1 MTTTTTTRIEAT
13 KQRRCETLGS
23 ARGLACTFRRPRRN
37 ARRAVSTESETHVLK
52 SLRWRGRH
60 RQTRETRALPGINRR
75 ILRIRLKATGR
86 RNGCHTWARFAW
98 LASGRCPRLL
108 HAPGSS
114 TCLSRD
120 RQCQNKEAPSDRA
133 SRNTTSLTN
142 DPADRVAAAGKTFLR
157 AQD

>member
-52 SLRWRGRH
+52 SSRWRGRH

-75 ILRIRLKATGR
+75 ILRICLKATGR
-86 RNGCHTWARFAW
+86 RNGCRTWARLAW
-98 LASGRCPRLL
+98 LANGRPPRLL
-108 HAPGSS
+108 RAPESS

-120 RQCQNKEAPSDRA
+120 RQCQNKEGLSDRA
-133 SRNTTSLTN
+133 SRSTISRAN
-142 DPADRVAAAGKTFLR
+142 DPVDREG
-157 AQD
+157 